1 MIEVTRLEKQYLIT
15 FKGEKKDFNQYM
27 FLLSQV
33 KAKSYSLKEKGWL
46 VPNLNEV
53 NQVFNRVETFEAS
66 KSIQQNVVKPADS
79 RPTMQQNV
87 TSLYDDMGKNMKLQP
102 YPYQKEAIKFCL
114 DHLKALLV
122 LPCGSGKTPLIIGAY
137 LEATERNIIKGPG
150 VVVVKASLK
159 TQWKKEIEKFS
170 SFSAEVI
177 QTKSALCSNE
187 LNKLKAR
194 EKKLKGIDPIKKKT
208 EYQSLKYEINEIN
221 KQIEEKF
228 NSQFD
233 HDLFVLNYE
242 ALCNDD
248 IRAKLH
254 KIKPQ
259 FIAADEIHYAKN
271 YKAER
276 SKALHEFGDA
286 KITIGA
292 TATPIQKDYQDAFG
306 IFKFIKADL
315 WSSFSKFASL
325 YIKYAGPGR
334 IAGFKNTD
342 GLREK
347 IAPCTFVKTKEE
359 ISSQLPSLVVM
370 QRYCDLDFNVLVM
383 SETIMIELEEL
394 HEQEKA
400 IRARCKTEAE
410 VENNPDL
417 MKIESQIMALQT
429 FAQELADAP
438 ELLETSSSEMAKKYV
453 VKDSKNNKLELL
465 ANLVEEIL
473 ESGEKVC
480 IFSKF
485 KTMQS
490 IIAERLQKI
499 DKHMKFAYVNGSVKD
514 EARYDAIY
522 TKFRD
527 TPEYKVLIATDAMAE
542 GANLS
547 KCKYVIEY
555 DLADSYAI
563 QTQRH
568 GRVERADSVHD
579 NVFIYQIIGNDSW
592 DEIQY
597 KIVSKKEGYDFEL
610 IKKLKEE

>member
-1 MIEVTRLEKQYLIT
+1 MIKVSKLNTSYLVN
-15 FKGEKKDFNQYM
+15 FDGEKKDFNQYM
-27 FLLSQV
+27 FLLSKV
-33 KAKSYSLKEKGWL
+33 TRKTYSLKDKGWV
-46 VPNLNEV
+46 VPDLTEIKQLFNVEESKQKTVSQPVVEV
-53 NQVFNRVETFEAS
+53 
-66 KSIQQNVVKPADS
+66 DDL
-79 RPTMQQNV
+79 
-87 TSLYDDMGKNMKLQP
+87 LYRDIGKNMKLQP
-102 YPYQKEAIKFCL
+102 YPYQKEAIKFCI
-114 DHLKALLV
+114 DNLKALLV
-122 LPCGSGKTPLIIGAY
+122 LPCGSGKTPLVIGTY
-137 LEATERNIIKGPG
+137 LEAIERGIITGPG

-159 TQWKKEIEKFS
+159 TQWKKEVEKFS
-170 SFSAEVI
+170 HFKANVI
-177 QTKSALCSNE
+177 QTKSALCVNE
-187 LNKLKAR
+187 ANRIKAR
-194 EKKLKGIDPIKKKT
+194 ERKLKKLDPIKNKV
-208 EYQSLKYEINEIN
+208 EYQSLKYEIGEIE
-221 KQIEEKF
+221 KEIEVKF
-228 NSQFD
+228 NDQFNV
-233 HDLFVLNYE
+233 DLFVLNYE

-259 FIAADEIHYAKN
+259 FVAADEIHYAKN

-306 IFKFIKADL
+306 IFKFIKTDL
-315 WSSFSKFASL
+315 WSSFSKFASM

-342 GLREK
+342 NLREK
-347 IAPCTFVKTKEE
+347 IAPHTFVKTKEE
-359 ISSQLPSLVVM
+359 ISSQLPSLIVM
-370 QRYCDLDFNVLVM
+370 QRYCDLDEAVLDK
-383 SETIMIELEEL
+383 TQQIFIELEEL
-394 HEQEKA
+394 HDQEKA
-400 IRARCKTEAE
+400 IRAKCKTEAE
-410 VENNPDL
+410 VETNPDL
-417 MKIESQIMALQT
+417 MKIEAQIMALQT

-438 ELLETSSSEMAKKYV
+438 ELLEHSASEMAKSYTVKKV
-453 VKDSKNNKLELL
+453 VNYKLETL

-485 KTMQS
+485 RTMQP

-499 DKHMKFAYVNGSVKD
+499 DKNIKFAYVNGSVKD
-514 EARYDAIY
+514 EARYEEIY

-555 DLADSYAI
+555 DLAESYAI

-579 NVFIYQIIGNDSW
+579 NVFIYQIIANDSW
-592 DEIQY
+592 DEVQY

-610 IKKLKEE
+610 IKKLKENY

>member
-1 MIEVTRLEKQYLIT
+1 
-15 FKGEKKDFNQYM
+15 
-27 FLLSQV
+27 
-33 KAKSYSLKEKGWL
+33 
-46 VPNLNEV
+46 
-53 NQVFNRVETFEAS
+53 
-66 KSIQQNVVKPADS
+66 
-79 RPTMQQNV
+79 
-87 TSLYDDMGKNMKLQP
+87 
-102 YPYQKEAIKFCL
+102 
-114 DHLKALLV
+114 
-122 LPCGSGKTPLIIGAY
+122 
-137 LEATERNIIKGPG
+137 
-150 VVVVKASLK
+150 
-159 TQWKKEIEKFS
+159 
-170 SFSAEVI
+170 
-177 QTKSALCSNE
+177 
-187 LNKLKAR
+187 
-194 EKKLKGIDPIKKKT
+194 
-208 EYQSLKYEINEIN
+208 
-221 KQIEEKF
+221 
-228 NSQFD
+228 
-233 HDLFVLNYE
+233 VLNYE
-242 ALCNDD
+242 ALCNDE

-259 FIAADEIHYAKN
+259 FVAADEIHYAKN

-276 SKALHEFGDA
+276 AKALHEFGDA

-315 WSSFSKFASL
+315 WSSFSKFASM

-342 GLREK
+342 NLRHK
-347 IAPCTFVKTKEE
+347 ITPFTFVKTKEE

-370 QRYCDLDFNVLVM
+370 QRYCDLDEAVLDK
-383 SETIMIELEEL
+383 TQQIFIELEEL
-394 HEQEKA
+394 HDQEKA
-400 IRARCKTEAE
+400 IRAKCKTEAE

-417 MKIESQIMALQT
+417 MKIEAQIMALQT

-438 ELLETSSSEMAKKYV
+438 ELLETSSSEMAKNYA
-453 VKDSKNNKLELL
+453 VKKTTNHKLELL

-485 KTMQS
+485 RTMQP

-499 DKHMKFAYVNGSVKD
+499 DKNLKFAFVNGSIKD
-514 EARYDAIY
+514 EARYNEIY

-527 TPEYKVLIATDAMAE
+527 TDEYKVLIATDAMAE

-568 GRVERADSVHD
+568 GRVERADSIHD
-579 NVFIYQIIGNDSW
+579 NVFIYQIIANDSW
-592 DEIQY
+592 DTIQF

-610 IKKLKEE
+610 IKKIKENF